1 MLRILLP
8 TSQTCLAKNQVV
20 ASCEKF
26 LQKVESSSIFSTK
39 SEHVAHFTG
48 PRQTRFAASNV
59 TPVYG
64 ATPP

>member
-1 MLRILLP
+1 MAMLGILPPPFKPVWQQIRL
-8 TSQTCLAKNQVV
+8 L
-20 ASCEKF
+20 
-26 LQKVESSSIFSTK
+26 LQKVESSSTFSTK

-48 PRQTRFAASNV
+48 PRQTRFGASNV